1 MRAPLLFQRRYFPL
15 WLAVSLGAFND
26 NMLRQ
31 ALIIGIVYGGVA
43 IAGLSQPADAIPVV
57 GAAFSAATLVCA
69 SAAGQIA
76 ERFESAR
83 LLRRIKLVEVALM
96 SLAAVGFALK
106 AGLLLM
112 AVFVAMS
119 AQTAFFNPARI
130 AAMPKY
136 LHPHEL
142 VRGNA
147 YCSAGMFAAVVAG
160 LLAGGVLI
168 VMPGGAA
175 MVAGGLVAAALLSW
189 AATLLLP
196 EAAAD
201 APSLRIRWDPLGQ
214 TVRALRFA
222 FAEAGVWRPL
232 VGVAFFYVVSTVT
245 TIIIPLYAMEELGA
259 TGATATALMGLA
271 AIGAGVGAIAAAAI
285 ARRRSGLGLSFAGA
299 VCAGAAMLGAWLLTD
314 PVAASGASRTLGALA
329 GRGTGLALIACFTFS
344 SAAMGLY
351 LVPLQAAAQRRAP
364 ASRRARTLSGGAVLN
379 ALFAMTG
386 ALGVFVIT
394 STPLTPRHGLLF
406 LALMLFALA
415 AYMGLRWLALP
426 QGLYDEALGLRDDEG
441 RSARPPA
448 AIDMAEEPPPRRAAR

>member
-43 IAGLSQPADAIPVV
+43 IAGFSDPADAIPVV

-83 LLRRIKLVEVALM
+83 LLRRIKLVEVVLM
-96 SLAAVGFALK
+96 VLAAVGFALK
-106 AGLLLM
+106 AGLFLM

-119 AQTAFFNPARI
+119 AQTAFFNPARA

-168 VMPGGAA
+168 AMPGGAA
-175 MVAGGLVAAALLSW
+175 FVAGGLVLAALLSW

-201 APSLRIRWDPLGQ
+201 APSLRIRWDPFGQ
-214 TVRALRFA
+214 TIRTLRFA

-232 VGVAFFYVVSTVT
+232 AGVAFFYLVSTVT
-245 TIIIPLYAMEELGA
+245 TIITPLYAIEELGA
-259 TGATATALMGLA
+259 TGATATALMGLV
-271 AIGAGVGAIAAAAI
+271 AIGAGAGAIAAASV
-285 ARRRSGLGLSFAGA
+285 ARRRSGLGLSFVGA
-299 VCAGAAMLGAWLLTD
+299 VVAGSALLAAALLTG
-314 PVAASGASRTLGALA
+314 PVAATGASRTLGALA
-329 GRGTGLALIACFTFS
+329 GHWPGLALIACFTLS
-344 SAAMGLY
+344 SASMGLY

-364 ASRRARTLSGGAVLN
+364 PGRRARALAGGAVLN

-386 ALGVFVIT
+386 ALAVFVVT
-394 STPLTPRHGLLF
+394 ATRLTPKDGLSG

-415 AYMGLRWLALP
+415 GYMALRWLALP
-426 QGLYDEALGLRDDEG
+426 QGLYDEALGPRRGEASEG
-441 RSARPPA
+441 ARAQTESGETPA
-448 AIDMAEEPPPRRAAR
+448 RAAR